1 MGNDVQNAESFE
13 SVKNRLSEIAD
24 TVADE
29 NLSLDDALDL
39 YEEAV
44 SLGLKASDLLEVGI
58 GLPDEEVATEAESD
72 VASASEGS
80 SVAENTPTERA

>member
-1 MGNDVQNAESFE
+1 MSNDVQHAGGFE
-13 SVKNRLSEIAD
+13 SVKERLAEIAE

-44 SLGLKASDLLEVGI
+44 SLGLKASDLLEVGV
-58 GLPDEEVATEAESD
+58 GLPDEEAATEAGLDAAQSPEEL
-72 VASASEGS
+72 SAADSKP
-80 SVAENTPTERA
+80 AE